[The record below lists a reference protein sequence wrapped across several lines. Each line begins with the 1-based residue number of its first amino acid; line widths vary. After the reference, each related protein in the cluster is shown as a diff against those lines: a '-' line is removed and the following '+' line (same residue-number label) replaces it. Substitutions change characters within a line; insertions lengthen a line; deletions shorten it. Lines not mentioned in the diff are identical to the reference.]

1 MAYFPVVSGYTDRA
15 WLLNK
20 MTHYPFA
27 LISLRCRPLSKRK
40 TKEISHRLIMKIR
53 WQLPCFHDY
62 LKKKKMAILFLF
74 LQARVDTTI
83 MTLKRSVKKVNCFKQ
98 LRLANPG
105 LKDNISFFIFTF

>member
-62 LKKKKMAILFLF
+62 LKKKK
-74 LQARVDTTI
+74 D
-83 MTLKRSVKKVNCFKQ
+83 
-98 LRLANPG
+98 G
-105 LKDNISFFIFTF
+105 YFIFISTGKSGHNNHDA